1 MLILDGALGT
11 MVQSY
16 RLSEADVRGERFRD
30 HPHSLMG
37 ANDLLALTRPDV
49 LEEIHRAYLNAGAD
63 IIETNTFV
71 ATRVSLADYGLQDL
85 AGEINREAAALARR
99 AADEAAEATGR
110 PRWVAGS
117 IGPTN
122 RTASIS
128 PDVNDPGGRNVT
140 FDELVASYREQA
152 EGLLEGGVDVLF
164 VETVFDTLNAK
175 AALYALSGLLADRA
189 LKAPV
194 MVSGT
199 ITDLSGR
206 TLTGQTPEAFWY
218 SIRHGVAPAFPGG
231 RAPWRVH
238 ASSDSGVF
246 SVGLNCALGA
256 KQLRP
261 YLAEISALADVW
273 VTCHPNAGLPN
284 ELGGYD
290 ESPATIAAYAREFAE
305 AGLVNIIGG
314 CCGTTPDHVAAIAA
328 AVAGL
333 PPRVVPELPA
343 RTRLSGLEPLVIG
356 PDSLFVNVGERT
368 NVTGSARF
376 RRLIHEGDLGT
387 AVEVARQQVD
397 GGAQII
403 DVNMDEGLLDS
414 VAAMRTYLN
423 LVAAEPDVSRVP
435 VMVDSSRWEVIEAG
449 LRCVQGK
456 GVVNSISL
464 KEGEEEFRRI
474 AREVR
479 ALGAAVVVMAFDES
493 GQADT
498 VARRL
503 AVLERAHR
511 ILVEELGFPREDVI
525 FDPNIFAIAT
535 GMEEH
540 ERYAIDFIE
549 TTERLK
555 DLFPHAL
562 VSGGLSNL
570 SFSFRGSPVVR
581 EAMHSAFLYH
591 AIKAG
596 MDMAIV
602 NAGALP
608 VYDEIPAELREAV
621 EDVLFAR
628 RPDGTERLTRMAE
641 AHQGRE
647 SRKPEDHAW
656 RDAPV
661 RKRLTHALV
670 QGIDEFIVE
679 DTEEA
684 RQASARALEVIEG
697 PLMDGMNLVGDLF
710 GAGRM
715 FLPQVVKSARVMK
728 KAVAHLIPYLE
739 AEKAD
744 MGAHSAGRVL
754 MATVKGDV
762 HDIGKNIVGVV
773 LQCNGYEVVDLGV
786 MVPVERILEEAA
798 SHSVDA
804 IGLSGLITPSLDQMV
819 HVAKEMER
827 AGLGLPLL
835 IGGATTSKTHTAVRI
850 EPEFSG
856 PVVHVLDASRS
867 VGVVQ
872 KLLDESRRDG
882 FLGEVRKEY
891 QLLRER
897 HAARR
902 DKTALLPYE
911 EAVRRRLHVDWEAY
925 RPPRPQHPGI
935 HVFDRI
941 DLEELR
947 PFIDWTPLFEAWE
960 MSGKYPELLDDSV
973 VGEQARVLI
982 GDARKLLDRM
992 IAEKRVR
999 ARAVVGLFP
1008 AGAVGPDEVAVWT
1021 SDGARDER
1029 MATLYF
1035 LRQQFDKPGR
1045 PDLSLADFVA
1055 PAETGLED
1063 WIGGFAVTAGEGL
1076 DSFVAELTAAQDDF
1090 SAIMAQ
1096 ALADRLA
1103 EALAERMHW
1112 VVRSQLWGYAPAE
1125 RLDNDALIAERYR
1138 GIRPAPG
1145 YPACPD
1151 HTEKGT
1157 LFKLLNAEAR
1167 TGIHLT
1173 ESYAMLPGASVS
1185 GFYLAHP
1192 AAAYFGVGR
1201 VGEDQVEDY
1210 ARRKGMAVDEVEAW
1224 LSPVLAY
1231 ERERSSA

>member
-1 MLILDGALGT
+1 M
-11 MVQSY
+11 
-16 RLSEADVRGERFRD
+16 
-30 HPHSLMG
+30 
-37 ANDLLALTRPDV
+37 
-49 LEEIHRAYLNAGAD
+49 
-63 IIETNTFV
+63 

-314 CCGTTPDHVAAIAA
+314 CCGTHPRSRGGHRRRGGRVT
-328 AVAGL
+328 
-333 PPRVVPELPA
+333 PPRGAGATGAHQAL
-343 RTRLSGLEPLVIG
+343 RTRAPRDRAG
-356 PDSLFVNVGERT
+356 FVVRER
-368 NVTGSARF
+368 
-376 RRLIHEGDLGT
+376 RRAHQRDWVRPVPAAHPRGDLGT

-608 VYDEIPAELREAV
+608 STTRFQPSCV
-621 EDVLFAR
+621 
-628 RPDGTERLTRMAE
+628 RPWRTCSSPVARMA
-641 AHQGRE
+641 
-647 SRKPEDHAW
+647 P
-656 RDAPV
+656 
-661 RKRLTHALV
+661 
-670 QGIDEFIVE
+670 
-679 DTEEA
+679 
-684 RQASARALEVIEG
+684 
-697 PLMDGMNLVGDLF
+697 
-710 GAGRM
+710 
-715 FLPQVVKSARVMK
+715 
-728 KAVAHLIPYLE
+728 
-739 AEKAD
+739 
-744 MGAHSAGRVL
+744 
-754 MATVKGDV
+754 
-762 HDIGKNIVGVV
+762 
-773 LQCNGYEVVDLGV
+773 NG
-786 MVPVERILEEAA
+786 
-798 SHSVDA
+798 
-804 IGLSGLITPSLDQMV
+804 
-819 HVAKEMER
+819 
-827 AGLGLPLL
+827 
-835 IGGATTSKTHTAVRI
+835 
-850 EPEFSG
+850 
-856 PVVHVLDASRS
+856 
-867 VGVVQ
+867 
-872 KLLDESRRDG
+872 
-882 FLGEVRKEY
+882 
-891 QLLRER
+891 
-897 HAARR
+897 
-902 DKTALLPYE
+902 
-911 EAVRRRLHVDWEAY
+911 
-925 RPPRPQHPGI
+925 
-935 HVFDRI
+935 
-941 DLEELR
+941 
-947 PFIDWTPLFEAWE
+947 
-960 MSGKYPELLDDSV
+960 
-973 VGEQARVLI
+973 
-982 GDARKLLDRM
+982 
-992 IAEKRVR
+992 
-999 ARAVVGLFP
+999 
-1008 AGAVGPDEVAVWT
+1008 
-1021 SDGARDER
+1021 
-1029 MATLYF
+1029 
-1035 LRQQFDKPGR
+1035 
-1045 PDLSLADFVA
+1045 
-1055 PAETGLED
+1055 
-1063 WIGGFAVTAGEGL
+1063 
-1076 DSFVAELTAAQDDF
+1076 
-1090 SAIMAQ
+1090 
-1096 ALADRLA
+1096 
-1103 EALAERMHW
+1103 
-1112 VVRSQLWGYAPAE
+1112 
-1125 RLDNDALIAERYR
+1125 
-1138 GIRPAPG
+1138 
-1145 YPACPD
+1145 
-1151 HTEKGT
+1151 
-1157 LFKLLNAEAR
+1157 
-1167 TGIHLT
+1167 
-1173 ESYAMLPGASVS
+1173 
-1185 GFYLAHP
+1185 
-1192 AAAYFGVGR
+1192 
-1201 VGEDQVEDY
+1201 
-1210 ARRKGMAVDEVEAW
+1210 
-1224 LSPVLAY
+1224 
-1231 ERERSSA
+1231 